1 MAMFDTII
9 NAALANAVRLPD
21 FTGEATL
28 ILGQHQIK
36 ALRVVAKT
44 DRQDYVNNLFEEII
58 CTIAISAEEYSRII
72 LNAHEDMYMVLSQ
85 MPFDGGRKI
94 TTRWRAVLTSVSDPS
109 IEANQQF
116 STQPSE
122 AGKTNISIISFQLLD
137 PAAYNLRLLKV
148 GNTFRNETA
157 INALRYFLSK
167 NTLTNS
173 MGTKDAVSS
182 IVVAPG
188 ALTKKH
194 SVVVVDDGTPLSSL
208 PDWLQDKYGVYNQG
222 LGMFLKD
229 RIWYV
234 FAPYAVSQRTDD
246 VSRLVVINA
255 PAGRYRNLEKTFS
268 IVGKTVTI
276 IATGEAKHKRTSD
289 TDALNYGTGVVYA
302 SADKLLDGMTD
313 TSGNPVMTPEKYMVE
328 YRSSRYRNPDDN
340 FHVPKDKFVSNPAI
354 YATHLAA
361 AGGDIISIDWENG
374 FATPLKPGMP
384 VTFISPYKDGIRKYT
399 GTLLGVEEHTSVP
412 LGGLVETRYN
422 TNVKLTMF
430 LKESEVVT
438 VKK

>member
-137 PAAYNLRLLKV
+137 PADYNLR
-148 GNTFRNETA
+148 
-157 INALRYFLSK
+157 
-167 NTLTNS
+167 
-173 MGTKDAVSS
+173 
-182 IVVAPG
+182 
-188 ALTKKH
+188 
-194 SVVVVDDGTPLSSL
+194 
-208 PDWLQDKYGVYNQG
+208 
-222 LGMFLKD
+222 
-229 RIWYV
+229 
-234 FAPYAVSQRTDD
+234 
-246 VSRLVVINA
+246 
-255 PAGRYRNLEKTFS
+255 
-268 IVGKTVTI
+268 
-276 IATGEAKHKRTSD
+276 
-289 TDALNYGTGVVYA
+289 
-302 SADKLLDGMTD
+302 
-313 TSGNPVMTPEKYMVE
+313 
-328 YRSSRYRNPDDN
+328 
-340 FHVPKDKFVSNPAI
+340 
-354 YATHLAA
+354 
-361 AGGDIISIDWENG
+361 
-374 FATPLKPGMP
+374 
-384 VTFISPYKDGIRKYT
+384 
-399 GTLLGVEEHTSVP
+399 
-412 LGGLVETRYN
+412 
-422 TNVKLTMF
+422 
-430 LKESEVVT
+430 
-438 VKK
+438 